1 MEHVPLQL
9 LDHVPLEV
17 QGGERGQAGEA
28 AAPEVADAAPEIV
41 SSLYPDTESLPVL
54 SEVEEGEASQRGQ
67 GAGNLLEV
75 TTLEIEVLEGLLQS

>member
-41 SSLYPDTESLPVL
+41 LSLYPDTESLPVL
-54 SEVEEGEASQRGQ
+54 SEVEEGEPASEARARGTS
-67 GAGNLLEV
+67 LR
-75 TTLEIEVLEGLLQS
+75 

>member
-41 SSLYPDTESLPVL
+41 LSLYPDIESLPVL
-54 SEVEEGEASQRGQ
+54 SEVEEGESSQRSQ

-75 TTLEIEVLEGLLQS
+75 TTLEVEVLEGLLQS

>member
-17 QGGERGQAGEA
+17 QGSERGQAGEVA
-28 AAPEVADAAPEIV
+28 PPEVADAEPEMV
-41 SSLYPDTESLPVL
+41 LSLYPDTESLPVL
-54 SEVEEGEASQRGQ
+54 SEVEEGEASERGQ